1 MQTNA
6 WSRREDEINE
16 TDARAINYNER
27 EITKKKAAI
36 FRPRSFFKL
45 VIIPRSSE
53 TSVFP
58 AIREIYASSKYT
70 KTWPSDPP
78 CPHFATLF
86 TSRVRVG
93 ESQPIVI
100 WLLFL
105 LLLCSP
111 CSNYIYPS
119 NSVCHRPMFNGGHF
133 YLRIVRLYYFH
144 CFLFLCL
151 LVKIIH

>member
-6 WSRREDEINE
+6 WSRREDEMNE

-45 VIIPRSSE
+45 VIISRSSE

-105 LLLCSP
+105 CYYVRRVPTTYIHLIPSVTVQCSTAVIFTYVSYDFIIFIVFFIYA
-111 CSNYIYPS
+111 CS
-119 NSVCHRPMFNGGHF
+119 
-133 YLRIVRLYYFH
+133 L
-144 CFLFLCL
+144 
-151 LVKIIH
+151 K